1 MHHPGFHLVSRL
13 PILLLPRK
21 GNADETM
28 KRPAIPD
35 HSGSRTPVV
44 FCTSCGAELENFCL
58 SEKSADVEAVRRTLA
73 QCRKEGRFVGEYC
86 AKLFVASGA
95 DFEAMR
101 RELADDRWLDP
112 DPSSPTP

>member
-1 MHHPGFHLVSRL
+1 
-13 PILLLPRK
+13 
-21 GNADETM
+21 M
-28 KRPAIPD
+28 KRPSIPGP
-35 HSGSRTPVV
+35 SASRTPVV
-44 FCTSCGAELENFCL
+44 FCTNCGAELENFCF

-73 QCRKEGRFVGEYC
+73 QCRKDGRFVGEYC

-101 RELADDRWLDP
+101 REIADERWLGPDAP